1 MEKKRN
7 LKQILDDFVKAFP
20 QHGETY
26 EDITALLVAIEKELD
41 KPDPTKKLISSTLGE
56 VIIILT
62 GFVTDNPDF
71 LEATHDVDVARG
83 ILQSLKDKLEMSGK
97 V

>member
-20 QHGETY
+20 QQGETY
-26 EDITALLVAIEKELD
+26 EDVTTLLVNIEKELD

-56 VIIILT
+56 VIILLT

-83 ILQSLKDKLEMSGK
+83 ILQSLNDKLEMY
-97 V
+97 